1 MTEGS
6 QKGHTPLPPTCLRSD
21 KLDYYGC
28 DHEERQRRRWVAR
41 HSEYSTRM
49 ENDRGRG
56 EGSASTRSDKRGRD
70 TGHPGERRGT
80 KKRTRRMARRM
91 GETFTLRPKMK
102 IVLLDALRRGQR
114 TRHIISALALPA
126 LRRPRS
132 ALSLSI
138 AINALVINNRSSDS
152 SADSSQRES
161 FENFDPPGSSGKH
174 RTLGMVTIGWADS

>member
-6 QKGHTPLPPTCLRSD
+6 RKGHTPLPPTCLRSD

-28 DHEERQRRRWVAR
+28 DHEERRRRRWWLVIVNIPLVWKMIEA
-41 HSEYSTRM
+41 
-49 ENDRGRG
+49 G
-56 EGSASTRSDKRGRD
+56 ERAPRTRSDKRGRD

-114 TRHIISALALPA
+114 TRHIISALASVASATKTAVSSFFLDSHQCASSIIARLTAQPIPA
-126 LRRPRS
+126 SGSLFRGFRS
-132 ALSLSI
+132 TRI
-138 AINALVINNRSSDS
+138 VR
-152 SADSSQRES
+152 
-161 FENFDPPGSSGKH
+161 
-174 RTLGMVTIGWADS
+174 